1 MTQQLIVKRIIIL
14 KRIVFLLL
22 GFLGRLLRALG
33 RLLSTGH
40 TGGRDIVVIRGLER
54 IALVRRLLLISTL
67 LLRSFLLAVLDAR
80 VVELA
85 ALLEGRVVA
94 HHEEVE
100 QADDDT
106 DRAHDDVQDAQAIR
120 DGAVRVDLVATE
132 HHGHRAG
139 GHTVE
144 KATYK
149 RRKTVR
155 PM

>member
-14 KRIVFLLL
+14 KRIVFLLF
-22 GFLGRLLRALG
+22 GFLGRLLGALG
-33 RLLSTGH
+33 RLLGTGH

-54 IALVRRLLLISTL
+54 IALVRRLLLISTPFSLQRTYRSPLGLLLLHLGGL
-67 LLRSFLLAVLDAR
+67 LLRSSLFALLDAR

-100 QADDDT
+100 QADDNT

-120 DGAVRVDLVATE
+120 IGSGATE

-139 GHTVE
+139 G
-144 KATYK
+144 
-149 RRKTVR
+149 
-155 PM
+155 

>member
-1 MTQQLIVKRIIIL
+1 MSSSSEDSNGLLSYVDSYSSAHIFLSLQRTYRSPLG
-14 KRIVFLLL
+14 LLL
-22 GFLGRLLRALG
+22 LHLGG
-33 RLLSTGH
+33 
-40 TGGRDIVVIRGLER
+40 
-54 IALVRRLLLISTL
+54 L
-67 LLRSFLLAVLDAR
+67 LLRSSLFALLDAR

-120 DGAVRVDLVATE
+120 IGSGATE

-139 GHTVE
+139 G
-144 KATYK
+144 
-149 RRKTVR
+149 
-155 PM
+155 